1 MKISLNLRTPNLD
14 GGVTQSFTLT
24 TRIKRQDCNPL
35 HSECACN
42 HAAGK
47 PESAR
52 EIRVIL
58 GGIRALGAWF
68 IVIIGN
74 VSVFVIPNVARLA
87 HAPVDRFITGRAHAF
102 DVLGRVGVVGAYA
115 AICTHAE
122 A

>member
-1 MKISLNLRTPNLD
+1 MKTSLILRRPNLD
-14 GGVTQSFTLT
+14 GYVTQSFTLT
-24 TRIKRQDCNPL
+24 SIKQEDCNPL
-35 HSECACN
+35 HSERACN

-74 VSVFVIPNVARLA
+74 VSVFVIPDVARLA
-87 HAPVDRFITGRAHAF
+87 HAPVDRFITRRAHALH
-102 DVLGRVGVVGAYA
+102 VLGRVGVVGANA